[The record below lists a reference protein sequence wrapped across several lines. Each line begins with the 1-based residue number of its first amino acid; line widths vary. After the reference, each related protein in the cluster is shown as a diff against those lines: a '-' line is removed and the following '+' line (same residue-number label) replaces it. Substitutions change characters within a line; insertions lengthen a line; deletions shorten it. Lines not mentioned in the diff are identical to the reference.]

1 MAEYDESRGAWV
13 DYSGGIHSHEGA
25 ANEANQRLMGVRDG
39 SSTSEYNPV
48 DLNSPEYNRK
58 PDAAT
63 QAYQDMMIKHNA
75 KVQQAQY
82 LYDRGTTV
90 YDNTVKFQENAH
102 GKDDDDIVKR
112 QFERAIEYYKQALN
126 LNVFSRDMIADVGN
140 SLGLAYAGM
149 YDEATAIDYFSQAI
163 QLREDYYP
171 GYYNR
176 ACAYMRL
183 AFENVSDFAKSDEY
197 RNKAIADWKMAADL
211 GCEEALENLAENSVQ
226 YTPQKRK
233 KVTKRPKSATFGKT
247 SATSASSS
255 HIKGGRIISGLVL
268 GAICG
273 FLSIIGVGALWML
286 LTGAEDPEIGGGKA
300 LLWTAIIAV
309 VFTFVWYKRK
319 WLWIALVFLTA
330 LMGMYVLIGAPGLE
344 QAMTETEVV
353 TPE

>member
-1 MAEYDESRGAWV
+1 
-13 DYSGGIHSHEGA
+13 
-25 ANEANQRLMGVRDG
+25 
-39 SSTSEYNPV
+39 
-48 DLNSPEYNRK
+48 
-58 PDAAT
+58 
-63 QAYQDMMIKHNA
+63 MMIKHNA

-102 GKDDDDIVKR
+102 GKDDNDIVKR

-149 YDEATAIDYFSQAI
+149 YDEITAIDYFSQAI

-183 AFENVSDFAKSDEY
+183 AFENVSNYEKSDEY
-197 RNKAIADWKMAADL
+197 RNMAIADWKMAADL
-211 GCEEALENLAENSVQ
+211 GCEEALENLAENGVQ

-233 KVTKRPKSATFGKT
+233 KAAKPPKSASGRTT
-247 SATSASSS
+247 SVGTASASTTG
-255 HIKGGRIISGLVL
+255 IKGGRIISGLVI

-309 VFTFVWYKRK
+309 AFTFVWYKRK
-319 WLWIALVFLTA
+319 WLWVTLVFLTA
-330 LMGMYVLIGAPGLE
+330 LIGMYILIGAPGLE
-344 QAMTETEVV
+344 QAMTETETEIV